1 MIYKLAGGE
10 TIDTSKDLTFD
21 ERNLVQ
27 KMLIYE
33 YMNVTLEE
41 FQRRWRTPS
50 CPAWRG
56 QATLADP
63 GPAARILLDLE
74 AKIKKKQK
82 IKEAAQ
88 DGAD

>member
-1 MIYKLAGGE
+1 MIYKLANGE

-33 YMNVTLEE
+33 YMNVSLED

-50 CPAWRG
+50 CPVWHGR
-56 QATLADP
+56 ATLSDP

-74 AKIKKKQK
+74 AKIKKKRRK
-82 IKEAAQ
+82 KAAAPK
-88 DGAD
+88 GAD

>member
-1 MIYKLAGGE
+1 MIYKLANGE

-33 YMNVTLEE
+33 YMNVSLEE

-50 CPAWRG
+50 CPIWRG
-56 QATLADP
+56 RATLSAP
-63 GPAARILLDLE
+63 SPAARILLDLE
-74 AKIKKKQK
+74 AKIKKKHK
-82 IKEAAQ
+82 KKAAAQ
-88 DGAD
+88 KGAD